1 MLRTRRTKSRL
12 AERGDLLRQSLSK
25 VLGGVLARR
34 PSLRAF
40 RDHFE
45 SLSLSD
51 QLRMTAVAAVTLA
64 LLGAQVFAT
73 TWDAWATR
81 HRDQK
86 LAGELA
92 ASISAQVEKNGAYN
106 ALAPLARHPVILGA
120 DLHLASG
127 EVLELYDAKARIQTV
142 HGGDPSSPVNPVPH
156 GKTFLQR
163 VMRFFWLVPDYNE
176 YPVDISTHG
185 PGVLAV
191 VIDHQAPWIAIAA
204 RLVQTPFVLA
214 FGILIGLWTASAL
227 RRQVV
232 EPLGQLVRSTRPGD
246 APDEAAVPDA
256 APQGNELTQIASN
269 FNALSDRVAQ
279 YERDMTTLRVAARQ
293 EVVDRTREIEERL
306 QESEAQMRS
315 KDEFLANMSHEIRTP
330 MNGVLGMAELLTGT
344 DLDKRQRRYVDSMRT
359 AADTMMQIINDIL
372 DDSKIAAGKMELV
385 REVFDVREFVE
396 QVGEVFAARAE
407 SKKLE
412 LVCRVEPTVPASV
425 VGDALRLRQVL
436 GNLLSNAVKYTEQG
450 EIQIRIGL
458 DNLADDDC
466 RLYFNVSD
474 TGSGIEQADQAAVF
488 EAFSQL
494 GNAQRVGGT
503 GLGLS
508 IASRLVNLMGGGS
521 IELRSEPG
529 KGSSFSFVLP
539 FKVDSAAPAPD
550 SVTDEF
556 AGMRVMVVD
565 DSPTTYM
572 ALEETLSNWSV
583 DVTVLNHGRLL
594 GERLGEAAARR
605 RPFEVVLLDHALPD
619 ATTAELL
626 RTIRLDPSLADTW
639 VVLLSAFDFD
649 PSYEGAREIR
659 PDMCIAKPVRQTLLK
674 GALRAAREPREPGEF
689 EARRRPEDRDAA
701 PQPGG
706 LLSLGLDVLV
716 ADDNVIN
723 REVAQ
728 AMLERV
734 GCSVTVAEDGIAA
747 LDQAN
752 RRSFDAILMD
762 CQMPGMDGYAATA
775 AIRRI
780 EIERSSKATPIV
792 ALTANVL
799 ARDRNR
805 CMEAGMNHFLSKPF
819 TQDQMVAVLRPIAT
833 DLGKL
838 VLPPPGEA
846 AKHTQ
851 TVLPPNEQ
859 RAARSTGESRA
870 SRPTGDV
877 RTSQPADASRVAQP
891 AAGGRPARHPTAPAA
906 TLTAFAAD
914 ADLMQLDF
922 QAEGDGAPPKLGE
935 AVVEAAVPDEPL
947 LSETAVFG
955 ILEVPPQD
963 DDALAGV
970 PLLDPEQVAAI
981 RGLGRPQVFERLCEL
996 LFTTA
1001 PQSLKRLEAA
1011 LEAGDLDAI
1020 ASVAHSLKSPVNS
1033 LGGRRLAAQLER
1045 CELAALEARDANAAR
1060 RAARGVQQ
1068 TYANLEAA
1076 LRVESSRAT
1085 GT

>member
-1 MLRTRRTKSRL
+1 MLRTRSTKSRL
-12 AERGDLLRQSLSK
+12 AERGDLLLGSLTSL
-25 VLGGVLARR
+25 LGGLLARR

-40 RDHFE
+40 RVHFE

-81 HRDQK
+81 HRDQQ
-86 LAGELA
+86 LAAGLA
-92 ASISAQVEKNGAYN
+92 ASISAQVEKRGAYN
-106 ALAPLARHPVILGA
+106 ALASLARHPVILGA

-127 EVLELYDAKARIQTV
+127 EVLELYDAKSPVPIV

-156 GKTFLQR
+156 GRTFLQR
-163 VMRFFWLVPDYNE
+163 LMRFFWLVPDYNE

-185 PGVLAV
+185 PGTLAV
-191 VIDHQAPWIAIAA
+191 VIDHQPAWAAIGA
-204 RLVQTPFVLA
+204 RILQTPFVLA
-214 FGILIGLWTASAL
+214 LGLFIGLLAANAL

-232 EPLGQLVRSTRPGD
+232 EPLGQLVHATRRNG
-246 APDEAAVPDA
+246 APAEAPVEDGLRP
-256 APQGNELTQIASN
+256 GNELAQLASN

-279 YERDMTTLRVAARQ
+279 YERDMTTLRVSARQ
-293 EVVDRTREIEERL
+293 EVVDRTREIEGRL
-306 QESEAQMRS
+306 GESEVQMRA

-344 DLDKRQRRYVDSMRT
+344 ELDKRQRRYVDSMRT

-436 GNLLSNAVKYTEQG
+436 GNLLSNAVKYTEKG

-466 RLYFNVSD
+466 RLYFSVSD
-474 TGSGIEQADQAAVF
+474 TGSGIAEADQAAVF

-508 IASRLVNLMGGGS
+508 IASRLVNLMGGGG

-539 FKVDSAAPAPD
+539 FKVDAAAPAPD
-550 SVTDEF
+550 GVTDEF

-572 ALEETLSNWSV
+572 YLDETLSNWSV

-594 GERLGEAAARR
+594 AERLAEAVARR

-649 PSYEGAREIR
+649 PSYEGTQEIR

-674 GALRAAREPREPGEF
+674 GALRAAREPREPGNANDVRSP
-689 EARRRPEDRDAA
+689 EARDAA
-701 PQPGG
+701 PQPAG
-706 LLSLGLDVLV
+706 LLSLGLDVMV
-716 ADDNVIN
+716 VDDNVIN

-734 GCSVTVAEDGIAA
+734 GCSVTVAEDGIGA

-752 RRSFDAILMD
+752 RRRFDAILMD

-775 AIRRI
+775 AIRRM
-780 EIERSSKATPIV
+780 EAERGSKATPIV

-805 CMEAGMNHFLSKPF
+805 CIEAGMNHFLSKPF
-819 TQDQMVAVLRPIAT
+819 TQDQMVAVLRPVAT
-833 DLGKL
+833 ELGKL
-838 VLPPPGEA
+838 VLPSAAEA
-846 AKHTQ
+846 AKPARSPGETH
-851 TVLPPNEQ
+851 
-859 RAARSTGESRA
+859 AARPPGESRA
-870 SRPTGDV
+870 PRPVADVRASRPAGAPRQEQSV
-877 RTSQPADASRVAQP
+877 ASA
-891 AAGGRPARHPTAPAA
+891 RPARPATTTSS
-906 TLTAFAAD
+906 TLAASAED
-914 ADLMQLDF
+914 GDLMQLDF
-922 QAEGDGAPPKLGE
+922 QSEPDGAQPMLGE
-935 AVVEAAVPDEPL
+935 TVAVAAVADEPL

-955 ILEVPPQD
+955 ILEMPSED
-963 DDALAGV
+963 DDTLAAV
-970 PLLDPEQVAAI
+970 PLLDAEQVAAI

-996 LFTTA
+996 LFSTA
-1001 PQSLKRLEAA
+1001 PASLKRLEAA
-1011 LEAGDLDAI
+1011 LEAGDLDSV
-1020 ASVAHSLKSPVNS
+1020 ASAAHSLKSPVNS

-1045 CELAALEARDANAAR
+1045 CELAALEARDANEAR

-1068 TYANLEAA
+1068 NYASLEAA
-1076 LRVESSRAT
+1076 LRVESGRAT

>member
-1 MLRTRRTKSRL
+1 MLRTRPTKSRL
-12 AERGDLLRQSLSK
+12 AERGDLLLRSLSK
-25 VLGGVLARR
+25 LLGGLLARR

-40 RDHFE
+40 RVHFE

-51 QLRMTAVAAVTLA
+51 QLRVTAVAAVTLA

-73 TWDAWATR
+73 SWDAWATR

-86 LAGELA
+86 LAAGLA
-92 ASISAQVEKNGAYN
+92 ESVSAQVEQRGAYN

-120 DLHLASG
+120 DLHLDSG
-127 EVLELYDAKARIQTV
+127 EVLELYDAKAPVPIV
-142 HGGDPSSPVNPVPH
+142 HGGDPSRLLKPVPH
-156 GKTFLQR
+156 GKAFLQQ
-163 VMRFFWLVPDYNE
+163 VMRFFWLIPDYEE
-176 YPVDISTHG
+176 YPVQISNRG

-191 VIDHQAPWIAIAA
+191 VIDHQPPWAAIGA
-204 RLVQTPFVLA
+204 RLVQTPFVLV
-214 FGILIGLWTASAL
+214 FGLLIGLFAANSL

-232 EPLGQLVRSTRPGD
+232 EPLEQLARTTHRGDSPG
-246 APDEAAVPDA
+246 EAAVEGQHS
-256 APQGNELTQIASN
+256 QGNELTQLAGN
-269 FNALSDRVAQ
+269 FNTLSDKLAK
-279 YERDMTTLRVAARQ
+279 YEREMTTLRVSARK
-293 EVVDRTREIEERL
+293 EIADRTRDIEQRL
-306 QESEAQMRS
+306 RESELQMRA

-372 DDSKIAAGKMELV
+372 DDSKISAGKMEMV
-385 REVFDVREFVE
+385 REAFDVREFAE

-412 LVCRVEPTVPASV
+412 LVCRVEPTVPAALI
-425 VGDALRLRQVL
+425 GDVLRLRQVL
-436 GNLLSNAVKYTEQG
+436 GNLLSNAVKYTVQG

-458 DNLADDDC
+458 DNLADGDC
-466 RLYFNVSD
+466 RLHFAVSD
-474 TGSGIEQADQAAVF
+474 TGPGIAEADQAAVF

-508 IASRLVNLMGGGS
+508 IASRLVQLMGGDG
-521 IELRSEPG
+521 IDLRSEPG

-539 FKVDSAAPAPD
+539 FKVDAAAPAPD

-572 ALEETLSNWSV
+572 YLDETLSNWSV
-583 DVTVLNHGRLL
+583 DVTVVNRGRQLC
-594 GERLGEAAARR
+594 ERLTEAVARR
-605 RPFEVVLLDHALPD
+605 RPYEVVLLDHALPD
-619 ATTAELL
+619 ANTAELL
-626 RTIRLDPSLADTW
+626 RAIRLDPALAGTW

-649 PSYEGAREIR
+649 PTYEGARAIR

-674 GALRAAREPREPGEF
+674 GALRAAREPREPD
-689 EARRRPEDRDAA
+689 EADTPRAAENRDAA
-701 PQPGG
+701 PLSGG

-716 ADDNVIN
+716 VDDNVIN

-734 GCSVTVAEDGIAA
+734 GCKVSVAEDGNAA

-752 RRSFDAILMD
+752 RRRFDAILMD

-775 AIRRI
+775 AIRRV
-780 EIERSSKATPIV
+780 EADRGTKPTPIV

-805 CMEAGMNHFLSKPF
+805 CIEAGMNHFLSKPF
-819 TQDQMVAVLRPIAT
+819 TQDQMVAVLRPIAQES
-833 DLGKL
+833 GKL
-838 VLPPPGEA
+838 VLPAVTETP
-846 AKHTQ
+846 
-851 TVLPPNEQ
+851 
-859 RAARSTGESRA
+859 RAVHAERPVVA
-870 SRPTGDV
+870 S
-877 RTSQPADASRVAQP
+877 PAP
-891 AAGGRPARHPTAPAA
+891 RPAPGPRPVRSQAVPPPAPVAAA
-906 TLTAFAAD
+906 TD
-914 ADLMQLDF
+914 ADLMDLDF
-922 QAEGDGAPPKLGE
+922 GSERDMAATIPHMQ
-935 AVVEAAVPDEPL
+935 AVVAAVADEPL
-947 LSETAVFG
+947 LSDTAVFG
-955 ILEVPPQD
+955 ILQVPEAEQG
-963 DDALAGV
+963 DAPDSV
-970 PLLDPEQVAAI
+970 PMLDPAQVAAI
-981 RGLGRPQVFERLCEL
+981 RGLGKPKVFERLCEL

-1001 PQSLKRLEAA
+1001 PESLKRLEAA
-1011 LEAGDLDAI
+1011 LEEGNLQAI
-1020 ASVAHSLKSPVNS
+1020 AAAAHSFKSPVNS
-1033 LGGRRLAAQLER
+1033 LGGRRLAAQLEK
-1045 CELAALEARDANAAR
+1045 CELAAIEARDVTEAR
-1060 RAARGVQQ
+1060 RAARGIKQ

-1076 LRVESSRAT
+1076 LKVESSRAT

>member
-1 MLRTRRTKSRL
+1 MLRKKRKKTGQAGR
-12 AERGDLLRQSLSK
+12 ADLLLQALSK

-40 RDHFE
+40 RVYFE

-51 QLRMTAVAAVTLA
+51 QLRMTAVAAVTVA

-86 LAGELA
+86 LAAELA
-92 ASISAQVEKNGAYN
+92 RSISAHVEKDGTYN
-106 ALAPLARHPVILGA
+106 ALAPLARHSAILGG
-120 DLHLASG
+120 DLHLESG
-127 EVLELYDAKARIQTV
+127 EVLELYDAKSPTPTV

-156 GKTFLQR
+156 GKTFLHR
-163 VMRFFWLVPDYNE
+163 VMRLFWLVPAYNE
-176 YPVDISTHG
+176 YPVEIGTRG
-185 PGVLAV
+185 PGVLAIL
-191 VIDHQAPWIAIAA
+191 IDHQAPWAAIAA
-204 RLVQTPFVLA
+204 RLVQTPFVLL
-214 FGILIGLWTASAL
+214 FGILIGLFAASRL

-232 EPLGQLVRSTRPGD
+232 EPLEQLARSTRRSD
-246 APDEAAVPDA
+246 APEEEL
-256 APQGNELTQIASN
+256 PQDGRRDGNEFTQLAAN
-269 FNALSDRVAQ
+269 FNALSDRISQ
-279 YERDMTTLRVAARQ
+279 YERDMTTLRVSSRQ
-293 EVVDRTREIEERL
+293 EVIDRTREVEERL
-306 QESEAQMRS
+306 RDSEAQMRS

-344 DLDKRQRRYVDSMRT
+344 DLDKRQRRYVESMRS

-385 REVFDVREFVE
+385 REVFDVREFAE

-407 SKKLE
+407 TKKLE
-412 LVCRVEPTVPASV
+412 LVCRVEPTVPAAV

-436 GNLLSNAVKYTEQG
+436 GNLVSNAVKYTEQG
-450 EIQIRIGL
+450 EIQVRIGL

-466 RLYFNVSD
+466 RLYFSVSD
-474 TGSGIEQADQAAVF
+474 TGPGIEAAHQAAVF
-488 EAFSQL
+488 EAFNQL

-508 IASRLVNLMGGGS
+508 IASRLVQLLGGER

-539 FKVDSAAPAPD
+539 FKVHAAAPAPD
-550 SVTDEF
+550 GVTDEF

-572 ALEETLSNWSV
+572 YLDETLSNWSV
-583 DVTVLNHGRLL
+583 DVTVLNQGRLL
-594 GERLGEAAARR
+594 GERLQEAVARR

-626 RTIRLDPSLADTW
+626 RTVRLDPSLAGTW

-649 PSYEGAREIR
+649 QSYEGAQAIR

-674 GALRAAREPREPGEF
+674 GALRAAREPREPEAS
-689 EARRRPEDRDAA
+689 EARCAAESRDDE
-701 PQPGG
+701 PQSAG

-716 ADDNVIN
+716 VDDNVIN

-734 GCSVTVAEDGIAA
+734 GCTVTVAEDGNGA
-747 LDQAN
+747 LDRFNHHA
-752 RRSFDAILMD
+752 FDAILMD

-775 AIRRI
+775 AMRRI
-780 EIERSSKATPIV
+780 EAERGSKATPIV

-805 CMEAGMNHFLSKPF
+805 CTEAGMNHFLSKPF

-833 DLGKL
+833 QLGKL
-838 VLPPPGEA
+838 VLPPA
-846 AKHTQ
+846 AVETSR
-851 TVLPPNEQ
+851 V
-859 RAARSTGESRA
+859 AARQ
-870 SRPTGDV
+870 RPAGDV
-877 RTSQPADASRVAQP
+877 RQVRPAGEVRAAHL
-891 AAGGRPARHPTAPAA
+891 AAGGRPAGAAPAPRPAPTAGAADADMMQLDFGTEPAA
-906 TLTAFAAD
+906 TLPAAVRTV
-914 ADLMQLDF
+914 
-922 QAEGDGAPPKLGE
+922 AE
-935 AVVEAAVPDEPL
+935 VAVPDEPL

-955 ILEVPPQD
+955 ILEMPSGQDEVP
-963 DDALAGV
+963 DAV
-970 PLLDPEQVAAI
+970 PLLDAGQVAAI
-981 RGLGRPQVFERLCEL
+981 RGLGRPQVFERLCQL

-1001 PQSLKRLEAA
+1001 PDSLKRLEAA
-1011 LEAGDLDAI
+1011 LDAGDLETI
-1020 ASVAHSLKSPVNS
+1020 AATAHSLKSPVTS
-1033 LGGRRLAAQLER
+1033 LGGRRLAAQLEQ
-1045 CELAALEARDANAAR
+1045 CELAALEARDVNAAR
-1060 RAARGVQQ
+1060 RAARDVKQ

-1076 LRVESSRAT
+1076 LRAESSVAT